1 MFALFLPCHAN
12 PKVDPN
18 PQTAC
23 ARALH
28 MLARAI
34 GACVPC
40 TCWRVLFP
48 PLRVCGAIH
57 SVDMLNCGEFLNP
70 MNTCL
75 CAGMPVCLGP
85 YPVPASVLCCAC
97 TGPLCV
103 RVLHFT
109 ARAVL
114 CLRVGFVL
122 HLVDIAVSF
131 PVPQLVVVHKG
142 SPIVS
147 RSP

>member
-1 MFALFLPCHAN
+1 LFALFLPCHAN

-103 RVLHFT
+103 RALHLT
-109 ARAVL
+109 TRAVPVPARGL
-114 CLRVGFVL
+114 CLAFGRHCGE
-122 HLVDIAVSF
+122 F
-131 PVPQLVVVHKG
+131 P
-142 SPIVS
+142 SPILS
-147 RSP
+147 RSS